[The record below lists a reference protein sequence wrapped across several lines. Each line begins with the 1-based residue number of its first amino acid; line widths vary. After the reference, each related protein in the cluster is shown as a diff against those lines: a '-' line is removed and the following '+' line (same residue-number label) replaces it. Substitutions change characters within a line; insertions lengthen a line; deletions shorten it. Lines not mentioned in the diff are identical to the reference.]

1 MENYISQLEQEK
13 MSLEREV
20 SMSFFIQFLRQQ
32 IGTKRS
38 FLVLSR
44 KW

>member
-20 SMSFFIQFLRQQ
+20 SMNIFLASK
-32 IGTKRS
+32 TANS
-38 FLVLSR
+38 Y
-44 KW
+44 

>member
-20 SMSFFIQFLRQQ
+20 SMNIFKFLRQK
-32 IGTKRS
+32 ILTNRS
-38 FLVLSR
+38 FLFSILQ
-44 KW
+44 W

>member
-20 SMSFFIQFLRQQ
+20 SMNIFVSFFKKANSYR
-32 IGTKRS
+32 TH
-38 FLVLSR
+38 FLVLIIQ
-44 KW
+44 